1 MQLPVNSDHGSY
13 AAYAMIQ
20 LLCRVVDLHI
30 MAAALVIAMMNV
42 VINGMDAMTFKGY
55 DVTVTSA
62 IMVLYS
68 M

>member
-1 MQLPVNSDHGSY
+1 MQLPVNSDHGSS
-13 AAYAMIQ
+13 AAYAIQ

-30 MAAALVIAMMNV
+30 MAAALVIAMINV